1 MTNLLKLESYGHN
14 FQSKV
19 IGALLTDKDFL
30 INIFPILSDEYFEN
44 ISHQWVVKKIK
55 EYFIKYHTVPSL
67 DVMKVEVQKIDNNTL
82 KVSAKEE
89 ITKAYRE
96 AEQTDIEYVKSEF
109 LGFCRNQQMKKA
121 ILLSAELLN
130 SNDFVSIRNVIA
142 EALRVGETK
151 TAGHE
156 YEKDIETRYREDNR
170 NPIPF
175 PWDIFNDHTQGGMGK
190 GELFLVVGSPGGG
203 KSWAVVSIA
212 MNAAKLGYNVVFYT
226 LELSETYLA
235 RRLDA
240 NLINIPVQNI
250 SYHRGEVEERIQ
262 DLEGKIIVK
271 EFAAGRTSLDD
282 IEAHL
287 EQLRNQH
294 DFEPDLVII
303 DYLDLLKNPSK
314 DRLEGTEDIYT
325 CARGLARTQNLPVVS
340 PAQANREA
348 SKNNIIEG
356 NTMAG
361 SYSKLMIGDFV
372 ASFARNRKDKLN
384 GTGRF
389 HFIKNRFGPDGMTF
403 SANIDTS
410 TGKIDVY
417 KDLMDIEEQEDLPKT
432 NNQNNYNTWSPED
445 KQALKRFTYSED
457 N

>member
-1 MTNLLKLESYGHN
+1 
-14 FQSKV
+14 
-19 IGALLTDKDFL
+19 
-30 INIFPILSDEYFEN
+30 
-44 ISHQWVVKKIK
+44 
-55 EYFIKYHTVPSL
+55 
-67 DVMKVEVQKIDNNTL
+67 
-82 KVSAKEE
+82 
-89 ITKAYRE
+89 
-96 AEQTDIEYVKSEF
+96 
-109 LGFCRNQQMKKA
+109 
-121 ILLSAELLN
+121 
-130 SNDFVSIRNVIA
+130 
-142 EALRVGETK
+142 
-151 TAGHE
+151 
-156 YEKDIETRYREDNR
+156 
-170 NPIPF
+170 
-175 PWDIFNDHTQGGMGK
+175 
-190 GELFLVVGSPGGG
+190 
-203 KSWAVVSIA
+203 
-212 MNAAKLGYNVVFYT
+212 VFYT
-226 LELSETYLA
+226 LELSKTYLA

-325 CARGLARTQNLPVVS
+325 CARGLARTQNLPRLS

-403 SANIDTS
+403 SANVDTS